1 MPLDQAM
8 ADALREA
15 CEYTVGA
22 EKAESLDD
30 VHEYGGRARKTL
42 ETIDRSALEPNLRQ
56 LIEDAIR
63 HTINVQRAIHPKA
76 GGTMREKRSSCL
88 LNCSGSKR
96 GDRLANP
103 N

>member
-1 MPLDQAM
+1 MEVKMPLDQAM

-63 HTINVQRAIHPKA
+63 HTINVQRAIHPE
-76 GGTMREKRSSCL
+76 GGRHDAREAQQL
-88 LNCSGSKR
+88 LTELLR
-96 GDRLANP
+96 
-103 N
+103 